1 LLIGE
6 DCRKRSHNDRHI
18 TTEGLEPLCH
28 LTVKHAKDPS
38 LTFDK
43 AHFLYEKFIKWI
55 DEIMLE
61 DQDWQKFRGS
71 QS

>member
-1 LLIGE
+1 M
-6 DCRKRSHNDRHI
+6 
-18 TTEGLEPLCH
+18 
-28 LTVKHAKDPS
+28 TVKHAKDPS